1 LERRLS
7 AALAVGAPPTV
18 SKRLAADGGLPDEV
32 SEGVAMLQAVVPEAP
47 SAGGLFGDEA
57 PWPTDA
63 ASEGVFLAEARER
76 GEAVVGLP
84 VAATRTEEVEELK
97 GPLPPLDEMIQRI
110 PTAVLEVLEEL
121 YRAKF
126 TAVRRVPAKDLK
138 S

>member
-1 LERRLS
+1 MS
-7 AALAVGAPPTV
+7 AALASGAPPTV
-18 SKRLAADGGLPDEV
+18 SKRMAADGELPDEAG
-32 SEGVAMLQAVVPEAP
+32 EGVAMLPAVVPEAP

-63 ASEGVFLAEARER
+63 ASEGAFLAEERER

-84 VAATRTEEVEELK
+84 VAATRAEEVEEVK

-110 PTAVLEVLEEL
+110 PTAVREVLEEL

-126 TAVRRVPAKDLK
+126 TTVRRVPAKDLK

>member
-1 LERRLS
+1 M
-7 AALAVGAPPTV
+7 
-18 SKRLAADGGLPDEV
+18 AADGELPDEAG
-32 SEGVAMLQAVVPEAP
+32 EGVAMLPAVVPEAP

-63 ASEGVFLAEARER
+63 ASDGAVLAEARER
-76 GEAVVGLP
+76 GEAVVGLS
-84 VAATRTEEVEELK
+84 VAATRAEEIEK

-110 PTAVLEVLEEL
+110 PTAVREVLEEL

-126 TAVRRVPAKDLK
+126 TTVRRVPAKDLK

>member
-1 LERRLS
+1 M
-7 AALAVGAPPTV
+7 
-18 SKRLAADGGLPDEV
+18 AADGALPDEA
-32 SEGVAMLQAVVPEAP
+32 SEGVAMLQAVAP
-47 SAGGLFGDEA
+47 DVSSGGGLFGDEA

-63 ASEGVFLAEARER
+63 ASEGAFLAEARER

-84 VAATRTEEVEELK
+84 VAATRAEEVEDVK

-110 PTAVLEVLEEL
+110 PTAVREVLEEL

-126 TAVRRVPAKDLK
+126 TTVRRVPAKDLK

>member
-1 LERRLS
+1 MERRLS
-7 AALAVGAPPTV
+7 AALAAGAPPTV
-18 SKRLAADGGLPDEV
+18 SKRMAADGALPDEA
-32 SEGVAMLQAVVPEAP
+32 SEGVAMLQAIVVEEP
-47 SAGGLFGDEA
+47 SGGGLFGDEA

>member
-1 LERRLS
+1 MS
-7 AALAVGAPPTV
+7 AALAAGAPPTV
-18 SKRLAADGGLPDEV
+18 SKRMAADGALPDEA
-32 SEGVAMLQAVVPEAP
+32 SEGVAMLQAIVAEEPIG
-47 SAGGLFGDEA
+47 GGLFGDEA

-84 VAATRTEEVEELK
+84 VAATRAEEVEELK
-97 GPLPPLDEMIQRI
+97 GPLPSLDEMIQRI

>member
-1 LERRLS
+1 
-7 AALAVGAPPTV
+7 
-18 SKRLAADGGLPDEV
+18 
-32 SEGVAMLQAVVPEAP
+32 MLQAVVPEAP
-47 SAGGLFGDEA
+47 SAGGLFGDDA